1 MKKQIGY
8 LKELTI
14 DLPDFFDIDV
24 EPLYKDKYAMAFD
37 KEKNIIKF
45 NNLTEDGV
53 HCTLKLNGMNFPE
66 IDKTKS
72 WEEIVQVIADEHGY
86 YLYFTP
92 EKVSVYG
99 GIWLDSKYDET
110 AAARA
115 GIRQKQNLKIH
126 CHSSIDETVM
136 LTKATGYFN
145 PEIKLG
151 KEGQPIG
158 EFRINNLPDFLD
170 DEDVHLSVD
179 NPELR
184 VWVSSNMDVRGYIKD
199 ATIVAYD
206 SKGKPTEI
214 QIDTEKETLFIDPHT
229 GKERSATGD
238 SLETTKTTIII
249 TDKPFTGK
257 REPNTY
263 YGKKLG
269 DLLYNVPDRVTF
281 DCSVAAD
288 STYEG
293 TIQLGYKDA
302 ATKEPWY
309 KIQPSYEVYAPLAF
323 TKDACIVYRDSITG
337 WHKDMED
344 ITLSNGAEIIITAT
358 VINGLPLDLTF
369 KAKAI
374 ELVGNEA
381 WTDLSTDLIDV
392 IVTDFEGND
401 LKIKANSSSRMK
413 IRLVQKRQEGF
424 KRIDGIAFVASA
436 LGNDNSPALNSR
448 TQKVKVDRI
457 GISLKGKVIVDLD
470 D

>member
-1 MKKQIGY
+1 M
-8 LKELTI
+8 
-14 DLPDFFDIDV
+14 
-24 EPLYKDKYAMAFD
+24 
-37 KEKNIIKF
+37 
-45 NNLTEDGV
+45 
-53 HCTLKLNGMNFPE
+53 
-66 IDKTKS
+66 
-72 WEEIVQVIADEHGY
+72 
-86 YLYFTP
+86 
-92 EKVSVYG
+92 
-99 GIWLDSKYDET
+99 
-110 AAARA
+110 
-115 GIRQKQNLKIH
+115 
-126 CHSSIDETVM
+126 
-136 LTKATGYFN
+136 
-145 PEIKLG
+145 
-151 KEGQPIG
+151 
-158 EFRINNLPDFLD
+158 
-170 DEDVHLSVD
+170 
-179 NPELR
+179 
-184 VWVSSNMDVRGYIKD
+184 
-199 ATIVAYD
+199 
-206 SKGKPTEI
+206 
-214 QIDTEKETLFIDPHT
+214 
-229 GKERSATGD
+229 
-238 SLETTKTTIII
+238 
-249 TDKPFTGK
+249 
-257 REPNTY
+257 
-263 YGKKLG
+263 
-269 DLLYNVPDRVTF
+269 TF